1 MDVLECLR
9 KRGQCFDSDIAQ
21 DTGMSLEKVR
31 DRLEELAGKGEV
43 ITCRVTRFAR
53 NEPVDSWQCRVAGY
67 VPPRGAGR
75 KPSSSGSSGT

>member
-9 KRGQCFDSDIAQ
+9 KRGQCLDSDIAA
-21 DTGMSLEKVR
+21 DTGMPIATVR
-31 DRLEELAGKGEV
+31 DRLEELARKGEV
-43 ITCRVTRFAR
+43 ITCRVTRYAR

-75 KPSSSGSSGT
+75 KPSSGA